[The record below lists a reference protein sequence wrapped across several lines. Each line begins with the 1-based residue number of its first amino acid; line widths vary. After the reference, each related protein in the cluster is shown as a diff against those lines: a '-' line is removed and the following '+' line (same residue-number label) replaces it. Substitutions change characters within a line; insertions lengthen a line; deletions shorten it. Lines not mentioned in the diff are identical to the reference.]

1 MKSVL
6 GESLDPR
13 LLGKISDRRFFV
25 GRVILMKQNR
35 YLSLLTVILGNLL
48 YTLTVKLFLLPAN
61 LISCGTTGLALV
73 ANHFLNIP
81 MTGFILFFNMA
92 MLAVGWMILGRKFAM
107 TTVLSSVLYPLFLE
121 ILNRVLGDISV
132 TDNIMLNVLFAGMG
146 LGISLGIVIRSGAS
160 TGGMD
165 IPPLVLKKFFHIP
178 VSASLWVFDFCIM
191 LSQAAF
197 HPLEDLLYGVLL
209 LIVISIALNK
219 VMLLGTSRTEV
230 KIVSTRSDEIR
241 QAILSRVDRGV
252 TILHGQGGFGRQ
264 DTEVILSVVSNYELP
279 RVQQLARAIDP
290 DCFMIISQVT
300 EVWGRGFS
308 YGKRE
313 LPSEK

>member
-1 MKSVL
+1 
-6 GESLDPR
+6 
-13 LLGKISDRRFFV
+13 
-25 GRVILMKQNR
+25 MKQKR
-35 YLSLLTVILGNLL
+35 CLSLLTVILGNLL

-73 ANHFLNIP
+73 VNHFLNIP

-132 TDNIMLNVLFAGMG
+132 TDNIMLNVLFAGIG
-146 LGISLGIVIRSGAS
+146 LGGSLGIVIRSGAS

-279 RVQQLARAIDP
+279 RVQQLARSIDP

-300 EVWGRGFS
+300 EVWGLGFS